1 MNAVDPCERPH
12 LRRMRR
18 IDGTH
23 ERRGAESLMAPW
35 MNDVDRA
42 AG

>member
-1 MNAVDPCERPH
+1 MS
-12 LRRMRR
+12 R

-23 ERRGAESLMAPW
+23 ERRGAESVMAPW